1 MRIEDERP
9 YEDKKRTDKPF
20 ILRFVYICRIMS
32 NIIHNYQFLYNV
44 NIIFIFHLINVHE
57 RRCRTIIGLYSISVC
72 RETSGDV
79 KSKVLV
85 ELFQKLAGS

>member
-57 RRCRTIIGLYSISVC
+57 KKMPYNHRTVQHLSLS
-72 RETSGDV
+72 RN
-79 KSKVLV
+79 
-85 ELFQKLAGS
+85 FR